1 MVFSWLICGRFVVDL
16 WYFCSIF
23 VVDLWWICGIF
34 VVFSWYFYGIFM
46 VDLWSFYGIFMV
58 DLLYFCSIFM
68 VYFWSF
74 YGIFMVDFWYFY
86 GIFMVDFYNINLS
99 KKNLFNDKLN
109 LNLMVF
115 FFFKK
120 LLSVM
125 IVSPGLN
132 GARIWFFKFFQA
144 WVHVNPAFYYNL
156 IFIYKKIVKYIY

>member
-1 MVFSWLICGRFVVDL
+1 M
-16 WYFCSIF
+16 WYIYG
-23 VVDLWWICGIF
+23 VF
-34 VVFSWYFYGIFM
+34 VVFLWLFCGGFLVFLYWFCVIF
-46 VDLWSFYGIFMV
+46 LY
-58 DLLYFCSIFM
+58 DLLYFFSIFM
-68 VYFWSF
+68 VY
-74 YGIFMVDFWYFY
+74 FWYFY

-132 GARIWFFKFFQA
+132 GARI
-144 WVHVNPAFYYNL
+144 
-156 IFIYKKIVKYIY
+156 